1 MNVILDNNYDIN
13 NVKILDPIKNF
24 IINYGYFYKFI
35 YETKYVMINNLIF
48 NVKLTNTTMTKLSN
62 NKYKITYENNTNN
75 LVEIKKICDIE
86 KSILNKL
93 NTSKNLNCKIKA
105 DIYNLFINNYIKIY
119 SSNEININKKNI
131 DLLVKMSGIWK
142 SDKDI
147 GLTFRFLL

>member
-13 NVKILDPIKNF
+13 NVKILEPKKNF

-35 YETKYVMINNLIF
+35 YETKYIVINNLIF
-48 NVKLTNTTMTKLSN
+48 NMKLTNTTMTKLSN

-75 LVEIKKICDIE
+75 TFEIKKICEIE

-93 NTSKNLNCKIKA
+93 NTSKSLNCKVKT
-105 DIYNLFINNYIKIY
+105 DINNLFINNYIKIY
-119 SSNEININKKNI
+119 SNNEINTSKNNI

-142 SDKDI
+142 SEKDI